1 MRASWK
7 GLGAADICD
16 DRLHLEP
23 LVGRAVSG
31 DCADGVF
38 HRVKHDTQAIA
49 AIRWAAAVAD
59 CTKLGGVGRWH
70 LVDAFS
76 GDTGDAVQC
85 ASVF

>member
-1 MRASWK
+1 MLAKTERLCAA
-7 GLGAADICD
+7 GLCD
-16 DRLHLEP
+16 DRVNLKP
-23 LVGRAVSG
+23 MAGGAVCD